1 VELDGFCRSLVRQA
15 PQFLNEGGMFQ
26 ICCDWVHISGADW
39 KERLAGWFAGSG
51 CDAWVLRT
59 ATHAAADYARM
70 WVRDTEH
77 ETEEGSALLYD
88 EWVSYYQAKH
98 VEAVS
103 TGLIA
108 MRRAS
113 GRANW
118 LRIDEMP
125 DGSGGPVGESVAA
138 GFELRDYLD
147 TVRSDQA
154 LLGEKLRV
162 SPRVRL
168 EEICEPAGG
177 SWRVASA
184 SIRLVRGIAYSSP
197 VDLRLAGLVARCD
210 GQRPVRDLLAELAA
224 TTNSDLEKITPN
236 CLSLLR
242 ELVER
247 GFLRPSS

>member
-1 VELDGFCRSLVRQA
+1 
-15 PQFLNEGGMFQ
+15 
-26 ICCDWVHISGADW
+26 
-39 KERLAGWFAGSG
+39 
-51 CDAWVLRT
+51 
-59 ATHAAADYARM
+59 
-70 WVRDTEH
+70 
-77 ETEEGSALLYD
+77 
-88 EWVSYYQAKH
+88 
-98 VEAVS
+98 
-103 TGLIA
+103 
-108 MRRAS
+108 
-113 GRANW
+113 
-118 LRIDEMP
+118 
-125 DGSGGPVGESVAA
+125 
-138 GFELRDYLD
+138 
-147 TVRSDQA
+147 

-162 SPRVRL
+162 SPLVRL